1 MDEQTFIF
9 FDKRSGQ
16 ILATHV
22 QVTAEG
28 QGVPVDL
35 DELRRSYRA
44 FPGQEIDPDAIDVL
58 DVDLELLRRSTSNQ
72 RFVVDL
78 DTRTLVR
85 RDEASD
91 AS

>member
-1 MDEQTFIF
+1 M
-9 FDKRSGQ
+9 SCGS
-16 ILATHV
+16 
-22 QVTAEG
+22 
-28 QGVPVDL
+28 VDL